1 MTTTTP
7 LLLQLSA
14 AQGPAECALAVA
26 KAYARLQQ
34 EAQTQNVEI
43 ELLQAEA
50 GAEPGTW
57 QSLLLALDGAD
68 ATALAQRWSGT
79 LQWICPSPYRPQH
92 RRKNW
97 FFGGRVFAPPPPLPE
112 GAVRFEAVRS
122 SGPGGQHVNK
132 TASAVR
138 ATHVASGISV
148 KIQSERSQQANRR
161 LALALLQRRLAEQTE
176 LAAARQRS
184 ERRDAHHDLA
194 RGNAQRTFRGPDFAP
209 DTTA

>member
-1 MTTTTP
+1 MSTNAP

-34 EAQTQNVEI
+34 EAQALNVAV

-50 GAEPGTW
+50 GSETGTW
-57 QSLLLALDGAD
+57 QSLLLALDGAAA
-68 ATALAQRWSGT
+68 ATLAQRWSGT

-97 FFGGRVFAPPPPLPE
+97 FFGGRVFVPPAPLPDS
-112 GAVRFEAVRS
+112 AVCFEAVRS

-138 ATHVASGISV
+138 ATHLASGISV

-161 LALALLQRRLAEQTE
+161 LALALLQQRLAEQTE
-176 LAAARQRS
+176 LAAARERS

-194 RGNAQRTFRGPDFAP
+194 RGNAQRTFRGPDFRP
-209 DTTA
+209 DAGA